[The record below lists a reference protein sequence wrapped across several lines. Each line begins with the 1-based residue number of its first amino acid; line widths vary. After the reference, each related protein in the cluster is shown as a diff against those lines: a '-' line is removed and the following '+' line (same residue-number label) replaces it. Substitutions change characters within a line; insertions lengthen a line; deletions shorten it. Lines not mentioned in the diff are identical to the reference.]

1 MTELKFDDK
10 GLIPVIVQDALTSEV
25 LMMAYAN
32 QEAYDKMLETGRTH
46 FYSRSRQKLWM
57 KGETSGHVQ
66 DIVSMQLDCDG
77 DCLLV
82 RVRQTGVAC
91 HLQRPSC
98 FEELLQGELNG
109 TSAILPELRR
119 VIHDRKAHPQE
130 GSYTN
135 SLFKNEDK
143 MLKKVVEEAAEI
155 ALACK
160 SSDQRMQA
168 WEVADLIYH
177 LLVAIEGKDIPLED
191 VYRMLAERRK
201 FYRNDM
207 RKND

>member
-1 MTELKFDDK
+1 MTELKFDEK

-32 QEAYDKMLETGRTH
+32 REAYEKMLQTGRTH
-46 FYSRSRQKLWM
+46 FYSRSRGKLWM

-66 DIVSMQLDCDG
+66 DIVSMQVDCDR

-98 FEELLQGELNG
+98 FQDLVYGELEG
-109 TSAILPELRR
+109 TSAIIPELQR
-119 VIHDRKAHPQE
+119 VIKERKESPKE

-135 SLFKNEDK
+135 SLLANEDK
-143 MLKKVVEEAAEI
+143 MLKKVVEEAAEV

-160 SSDQRMQA
+160 SQDQEAQHR
-168 WEVADLIYH
+168 EVADLIYH
-177 LLVAIEGKDIPLED
+177 LMVVLEGKGVDMEG
-191 VYRMLAERRK
+191 VYRVLWQRRK
-201 FYRNDM
+201 
-207 RKND
+207 

>member
-1 MTELKFDDK
+1 MTQPKFDDK
-10 GLIPVIVQDALTSEV
+10 GLLPVIVQDAHTSEV

-32 QEAYDKMLETGRTH
+32 QEAYDRMLETGRTH
-46 FYSRSRQKLWM
+46 FYSRSRQRLWM

-66 DIVSMQLDCDG
+66 DIASMQLDCDG

-91 HLQRPSC
+91 HLMRPSC
-98 FEELLQGELNG
+98 FDELVMGELEG

-119 VIHDRKAHPQE
+119 VIQDRRAHPKE
-130 GSYTN
+130 GSYTT
-135 SLFKNEDK
+135 SLLNNEDR
-143 MLKKVVEEAAEI
+143 MLKKVVEEAAEV

-160 SSDQRMQA
+160 SADKSAQR

-177 LLVAIEGKDIPLED
+177 LMVAMEGKDIDLEG

-201 FYRNDM
+201 
-207 RKND
+207 

>member
-1 MTELKFDDK
+1 MTDLKYDDK

-32 QEAYDKMLETGRTH
+32 KEAYDRMLETGRTH

-82 RVRQTGVAC
+82 RVRQTGAAC
-91 HLQRPSC
+91 HLERASC
-98 FEELLQGELNG
+98 FEELVKGELNG
-109 TSAILPELRR
+109 TSAILPELMR
-119 VIHDRKAHPQE
+119 VIRDRKAHPKE
-130 GSYTN
+130 GSYTT
-135 SLFKNEDK
+135 SLLKNEDK

-160 SSDQRMQA
+160 STDKRMQA

-177 LLVAIEGKDIPLED
+177 LLVTMEGKDISLED

-201 FYRNDM
+201 
-207 RKND
+207 